1 MGNLSH
7 PKFFSKRDDDGGGN
21 FKKTLTINHLKQVG
35 EEILFKQTK
44 GKIKVKS
51 RTEKKNSM
59 TNRTKNNVALFQIK
73 FRMNYNF

>member
-59 TNRTKNNVALFQIK
+59 TNRTKKQCSFISDKV
-73 FRMNYNF
+73 

>member
-1 MGNLSH
+1 MANTRKNGTMGNLSH

-51 RTEKKNSM
+51 RTEKKN
-59 TNRTKNNVALFQIK
+59 L
-73 FRMNYNF
+73 

>member
-35 EEILFKQTK
+35 EEILFRQTK

-51 RTEKKNSM
+51 GTEKKN
-59 TNRTKNNVALFQIK
+59 
-73 FRMNYNF
+73 